1 MCVGGSGIGSDNP
14 ACPPRPSSPPWAHR
28 LSHTGGRHVESG
40 WRELAVGPRPIVVE
54 QVAKAFG
61 AVEGGGGVTD
71 VAAEVEAEGSSS
83 SVTSQNLTP
92 RLETLI
98 S

>member
-1 MCVGGSGIGSDNP
+1 MSNLAGVNWRLGRAQSWSSRS
-14 ACPPRPSSPPWAHR
+14 PRRSVPSR
-28 LSHTGGRHVESG
+28 
-40 WRELAVGPRPIVVE
+40 
-54 QVAKAFG
+54 
-61 AVEGGGGVTD
+61 GGGGVTD